1 MNAIHLSTAQA
12 MMQRPDP
19 VDLVVWRSSG
29 KNAGELIRYDNC
41 ISLHYYYYEGTR
53 TVKLLTSNQ
62 IRRVRDVCIY
72 SINGM
77 EVFL

>member
-1 MNAIHLSTAQA
+1 MNTIHLSTVQA

-41 ISLHYYYYEGTR
+41 ISLHYDYYEGTR

>member
-1 MNAIHLSTAQA
+1 MQSIHLSTAQA
-12 MMQRPDP
+12 MLLRPDP
-19 VDLVVWRSSG
+19 VDLVVWRTSG
-29 KNAGELIRYDNC
+29 TNAGELLRYDNC
-41 ISLHYYYYEGTR
+41 ISLHFDYYSGTR

-72 SINGM
+72 KINEM

>member
-41 ISLHYYYYEGTR
+41 ISLHYDYYEGTR

-62 IRRVRDVCIY
+62 IRRVRDVCI
-72 SINGM
+72 SRINGL

>member
-1 MNAIHLSTAQA
+1 MNSIHLSTAQA

-41 ISLHYYYYEGTR
+41 ISLHYDYYEGTR
-53 TVKLLTSNQ
+53 TVKLLVSNQ
-62 IRRVRDVCIY
+62 IRKVRDVCIL
-72 SINGM
+72 SINGL

>member
-1 MNAIHLSTAQA
+1 MNSIHLSTAQA

-19 VDLVVWRSSG
+19 LDLVVWRSSG

-41 ISLHYYYYEGTR
+41 ISLHYDYYEGTR
-53 TVKLLTSNQ
+53 TVKLLASNQ
-62 IRRVRDVCIY
+62 IRKVRDVCIL
-72 SINGM
+72 SINGL